1 MLGITLRLWKIILGK
16 YCVGFP
22 PDVWNRY
29 QARPVYYGKYGTV
42 RQGEEEKTLIKLGD
56 GYNIT
61 QENKVWK
68 NINVKHCCFLSL
80 RCKKGLKLKS
90 DKNRDRFSFIYLFSL
105 RKTLSKI

>member
-42 RQGEEEKTLIKLGD
+42 RKGGEDKTLIKLGD

-61 QENKVWK
+61 QENKILET
-68 NINVKHCCFLSL
+68 INVK
-80 RCKKGLKLKS
+80 RW
-90 DKNRDRFSFIYLFSL
+90 LFPFPQMQEGTQAEV
-105 RKTLSKI
+105 RQEQGQVR

>member
-1 MLGITLRLWKIILGK
+1 MAKSYLGR

-22 PDVWNRY
+22 ADVWNRY

-42 RQGEEEKTLIKLGD
+42 RKGGEDKTLIKLGD

-68 NINVKHCCFLSL
+68 KIYVKHCCFLSL

-90 DKNRDRFSFIYLFSL
+90 DKNRDRFANFLYDFFENNC
-105 RKTLSKI
+105 RDHQANFD